1 LECSGNGP
9 SEDSEEVGL
18 GGDMTLGAGLRDGWF
33 LLRSDG
39 EPTGL
44 DDPLAKSAT
53 DKSAKLLPSAISHSE
68 SAEPSS
74 LSCVLTPCNNFIC
87 SIQFC
92 QWQGSEFLLIQVTIL
107 SMSIQTLVKKQGQ
120 GDGDPEPFKIWLY
133 ITIILEQLII

>member
-1 LECSGNGP
+1 
-9 SEDSEEVGL
+9 
-18 GGDMTLGAGLRDGWF
+18 MTLGAGLRDGWF
-33 LLRSDG
+33 VLRSDG

-44 DDPLAKSAT
+44 DDPLDKSAT
-53 DKSAKLLPSAISHSE
+53 DKSENLLPSSISHSE

-92 QWQGSEFLLIQVTIL
+92 QWHGGELLLIQVTIL